1 MLLLYYYNQNKVLK
15 SIFKTLVV
23 TNIINSYQQGEDI
36 SKKTFNFDKIL
47 TMKIFNYN

>member
-23 TNIINSYQQGEDI
+23 INIINSYQQGEDI
-36 SKKTFNFDKIL
+36 SKKTLIL
-47 TMKIFNYN
+47 TKS